1 MLFRLM
7 DVSKSLTSSTF
18 FFFFHMDVENA
29 LRKPKTLYFEHAA
42 PSGVVVPGDVGIN
55 HALFKQ
61 PIQLHAN

>member
-1 MLFRLM
+1 M
-7 DVSKSLTSSTF
+7 SKSLTSSTF
-18 FFFFHMDVENA
+18 FFSHMDVENA